1 MEVGEDGDIYVLLAI
16 RLRAYLLMLRC
27 QTEADSSRTVSW
39 PDVTRFHIQTAVP
52 RTALN
57 D

>member
-1 MEVGEDGDIYVLLAI
+1 MEVGEDGDIYVLLAF

-39 PDVTRFHIQTAVP
+39 PDVTRFHIQIAVP